1 MHACR
6 GQKVNLKWLPQ
17 LLNIYFLNQA
27 VSFLSGAFQ
36 IQLDKLANKP
46 QGSSCLHPQYWDYK
60 HDSPCPALFR
70 LRQLSFCVTLA
81 VLELAM

>member
-1 MHACR
+1 MASSVTQH
-6 GQKVNLKWLPQ
+6 L
-17 LLNIYFLNQA
+17 F
-27 VSFLSGAFQ
+27 SESGYLIFIRSLQ

-46 QGSSCLHPQYWDYK
+46 QGSSYLHPQYWDYK
-60 HDSPCPALFR
+60 HDSPCPALFC